1 MQLRCYGV
9 FRNHVITNFPQNMS
23 VKNFENRSIFGED
36 IGQKFATYFF
46 GSRGIRT
53 YIHLI

>member
-36 IGQKFATYFF
+36 LGQKFATYFF

-53 YIHLI
+53 CIHLI